1 MIELELVIP
10 NKLGLHARSAA
21 KLVALASRLELTL
34 MISRNGEQ
42 WVDARNI
49 MGLLML
55 GAKKGTPLRFRIDG
69 EDADAGRIELED
81 IFARYFDEVQD

>member
-1 MIELELVIP
+1 MIEIQLTIP

-21 KLVALASRLELTL
+21 KLVALATRLDITL
-34 MISRNGEQ
+34 MLSRDGKQ

-55 GAKKGTPLRFRIDG
+55 GAKQGTPLEFRIDG
-69 EDADAGRIELED
+69 ADAETARAELD
-81 IFARYFDEVQD
+81 DLFARYFDEVQD